1 MYLQKNI
8 IYFDFF
14 VTIVTLVYEN
24 NSKAQ
29 LFLYYNLFI
38 SLFTSL
44 IIFFDK
50 QYNDILQRDIENDLN
65 KKRLFSNLYI
75 VMNHLHCFISSLF
88 IIQISQT
95 YYPIA
100 IIVSLNLTNLYSM
113 IAILIEIRSIQD
125 EMQYLKKIYFLIELS
140 IISIITSVMFNLT
153 NDLSIL
159 NECIG
164 FFCMYVLSLFIHNF
178 TLLQFVQIY
187 GSYITYKFI
196 KIEDERMINVVINYI
211 H

>member
-14 VTIVTLVYEN
+14 LTIVTLVYEN
-24 NSKAQ
+24 HSKAK

-50 QYNDILQRDIENDLN
+50 QYNDILERDIENDLN

-75 VMNHLHCFISSLF
+75 VMNHLHCFVSSLF
-88 IIQISQT
+88 IIQISKT

-100 IIVSLNLTNLYSM
+100 IIVSLNLTILYSI

-164 FFCMYVLSLFIHNF
+164 FFCIYVLSLFIHNF
-178 TLLQFVQIY
+178 TLIQFVQIY

-196 KIEDERMINVVINYI
+196 KIEDERMNNVVINYI

>member
-14 VTIVTLVYEN
+14 LTIVTLVYEKH
-24 NSKAQ
+24 SKAQ
-29 LFLYYNLFI
+29 MFLYYNLCL
-38 SLFTSL
+38 SLFTGF

-88 IIQISQT
+88 IIQISEI

-100 IIVSLNLTNLYSM
+100 IIISLNLTNLYSI
-113 IAILIEIRSIQD
+113 IAILIDIRSIHD
-125 EMQYLKKIYFLIELS
+125 EIQYHKKIYFLIELS

-153 NDLSIL
+153 NNLSIL

-164 FFCMYVLSLFIHNF
+164 FFCMYIISLFIHDF

-187 GSYITYKFI
+187 GTYITYKFI
-196 KIEDERMINVVINYI
+196 KLEDERFIKPTLL
-211 H
+211 